1 MDQPAPPAPRSDVR
15 PDGTNDPRVLALVVE
30 SETVLRI
37 ATADLLAEAG
47 FEVLEAWSAPT
58 ATRQIELHTGLR
70 LAIIDADLAGPQ
82 GRFVLAQE
90 IAARRPDLSLIVLSA
105 GLSPEPGDLPEQA
118 RFAQKPL
125 SAALAREVWERIAR

>member
-1 MDQPAPPAPRSDVR
+1 MDQPAPPAPRSDAR

-58 ATRQIELHTGLR
+58 AARQIELHPGLR

-82 GRFVLAQE
+82 GRFALARE

-105 GLSPEPGDLPEQA
+105 GLSPEPGDLPERA

-125 SAALAREVWERIAR
+125 KGALAREAWERIAR